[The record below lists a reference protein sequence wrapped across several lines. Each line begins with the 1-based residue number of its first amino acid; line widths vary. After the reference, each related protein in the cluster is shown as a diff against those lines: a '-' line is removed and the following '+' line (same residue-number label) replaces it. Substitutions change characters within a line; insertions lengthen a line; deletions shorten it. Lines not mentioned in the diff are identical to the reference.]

1 MVLVINN
8 IIGLFYRQRENK
20 LYTKTSSCRTMTI
33 QIDDQGW
40 GTPVGG
46 VGIIVLREET
56 GEIHYDIVPVEHFN
70 LETFKKKI
78 YLDSARNIVEQG
90 FIKLKVPKDEE
101 IEICSGCIHDK
112 TAEWLKN
119 KGHKFTVTKINGTAQ
134 KKGETMFIEYLRRL
148 GVPNPP
154 AIVEETVDEY
164 KAQFFYL
171 MDWVREDPEKKK
183 HLCKT
188 GWKYLIKFFKGKK
201 QR

>member
-1 MVLVINN
+1 
-8 IIGLFYRQRENK
+8 
-20 LYTKTSSCRTMTI
+20 MTI

-46 VGIIVLREET
+46 VGIIILRKET
-56 GEIHYDIVPVEHFN
+56 QEIHYDIVPIECFSIDS
-70 LETFKKKI
+70 FKMKN
-78 YLDSARNIVEQG
+78 YLTGAMDIVEQG
-90 FIKLKVPKDEE
+90 FVELKVTKEEE

-119 KGHKFTVTKINGTAQ
+119 EGYKFTVMKIDGVAQ
-134 KKGETMFIEYLRRL
+134 KKGERLFIEYLRSL

-154 AIVEETVDEY
+154 QIVEETVDEY

-171 MDWVREDPEKKK
+171 VDWVRKDPQKRR

-188 GWKYLIKFFKGKK
+188 GWKYFIKFFGKK
-201 QR
+201 NKKAV